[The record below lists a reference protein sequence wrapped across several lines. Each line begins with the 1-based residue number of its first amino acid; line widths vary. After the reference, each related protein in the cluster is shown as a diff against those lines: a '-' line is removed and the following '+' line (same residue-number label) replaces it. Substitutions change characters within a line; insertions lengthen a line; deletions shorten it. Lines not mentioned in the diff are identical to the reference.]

1 MALLRCKSLHKSF
14 EPGRSAIDGVNLA
27 VEEGEIVTLL
37 GPSGC
42 GKTTLLR
49 MIAGL
54 ERPDAGEV
62 WFDGQNMGSVPP
74 HERDFGMMFQDFAL
88 FPHKNVFDNIAFGL
102 EMHHQ
107 PRAAIEQRVGEM
119 LELVDLGGFGQR
131 QVDQLSGGEQQRVA
145 LARSLAP
152 GPRLLMLDEP
162 LGALDR
168 QLRERLMLD
177 LRVILK
183 DVGVTT
189 LYVTHDQLEAFAVSD
204 RIAVMNQGKIEQ
216 IDAPEVIYVHP
227 ATPFVAR
234 FLGFQNVILATVIG
248 VHMVET
254 PLGEL
259 QLERSL
265 PPSGSTVT
273 LLIRPDAARLLDPGE
288 DHTGLEVVAEI
299 TALSFRGRYYQTWV
313 RIAEQR
319 FMFELPHIDA
329 AVGDQIHL
337 SLQLSAIE
345 VLSS

>member
-1 MALLRCKSLHKSF
+1 MALLRCKSLYKSF
-14 EPGRSAIDGVNLA
+14 APGRSAVDGVSLA

-54 ERPDAGEV
+54 EHPDAGEV
-62 WFDGQNMGSVPP
+62 WFDGQDMGNVPP
-74 HERDFGMMFQDFAL
+74 HEREFGMMFQDFAL
-88 FPHKNVFDNIAFGL
+88 FPHKDVFDNIAFGL

-107 PRAAIEQRVGEM
+107 ARAAIEQRVAEM
-119 LELVDLGGFGQR
+119 LQLVDLAGFARR

-177 LRVILK
+177 LRSILK

-189 LYVTHDQLEAFAVSD
+189 IYVTHDQLEAFAVSD

-216 IDAPEVIYVHP
+216 IDTPELVYAHP
-227 ATPFVAR
+227 VSPFVAR
-234 FLGFQNVILATVIG
+234 FLGFQNVILATVTG
-248 VHMVET
+248 VHEVET

-259 QLERSL
+259 TLERTL
-265 PPSGSTVT
+265 PPTGATVT
-273 LLIRPDAARLLDPGE
+273 LLIRPDAVRVLAPGE
-288 DHTGLEVVAEI
+288 DHAGLELVAEI
-299 TALSFRGRYYQTWV
+299 TALSFRGRYYQVWV
-313 RIAEQR
+313 QISDQR
-319 FMFELPHIDA
+319 FLFELPHIEAQAGDA
-329 AVGDQIHL
+329 IRL
-337 SLQLSAIE
+337 SMKLSGIE
-345 VLSS
+345 VFSS